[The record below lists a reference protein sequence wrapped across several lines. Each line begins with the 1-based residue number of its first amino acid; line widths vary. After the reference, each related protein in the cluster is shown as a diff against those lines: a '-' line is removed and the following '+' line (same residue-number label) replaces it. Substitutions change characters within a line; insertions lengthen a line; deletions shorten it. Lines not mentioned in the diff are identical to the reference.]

1 MNSLKSILLVED
13 DEDDQIFFVS
23 ALSELKNA
31 TLFDLANN
39 GKAALER
46 LSNTVVMPDLIF
58 TDFQMPQMN
67 GIEFLRE
74 IAKNPKWNNI
84 PVIMLSGSNDLREQA
99 LNLGAKAFITKPNT
113 IGKLRDELKKA
124 IQISTPA

>member
-58 TDFQMPQMN
+58 TDIRMPYMN

-74 IAKNPKWNNI
+74 IAKNPKLNSI
-84 PVIMLSGSNDLREQA
+84 PVIMLSSSNHLMEQA
-99 LNLGAKAFITKPNT
+99 LNLGAKAFITKPNS
-113 IGKLRDELKKA
+113 IAMLRDELEKA
-124 IQISTPA
+124 LKVAL

>member
-46 LSNTVVMPDLIF
+46 LSNTVVMPDRSTRHRYMLMKQAILLLPLIGENKVHPF
-58 TDFQMPQMN
+58 RSINSYIMMARN
-67 GIEFLRE
+67 GNTNRLAKEKPRSLCQDKEQKKFLSPGHR
-74 IAKNPKWNNI
+74 
-84 PVIMLSGSNDLREQA
+84 
-99 LNLGAKAFITKPNT
+99 
-113 IGKLRDELKKA
+113 
-124 IQISTPA
+124 